1 MKRPLLTST
10 ILVAAGILAFPLLG
24 SAQQDPPPGPSA
36 AANTYGSVEPIPNP
50 DVIDTGP
57 LRDQS
62 LAVKEAFAERS
73 FECGVVDEVIDALT
87 SSGAVT
93 TIDGLNTSFD
103 VAAGGF
109 AGETNPAF
117 VYIVVD
123 SGPNAASTADIET
136 LTNSLGYVLSQ
147 GSAFLLD
154 GDNPAAFDFPAN
166 YVVLNFDSTPTMEE
180 SAALFE
186 TVGAI
191 DPDLFET
198 DTSGYT
204 QYGRAYLSLQSDV
217 PDQLFIDG
225 YVEAAA
231 QAGVEY
237 TPGRRRR
244 PRAVHGRRCVP
255 RQRLGSQPRRRGL
268 PGSHP
273 GGEPRRAGGDPR
285 RPRADHPRRA
295 AHRRSLVA
303 PRRPVRG
310 AHHPRPRAAALP
322 LLSGRRPVHGRGELT
337 SAGVEHPVVTDPC
350 QRPRQVG
357 HDPDGPP
364 AR

>member
-1 MKRPLLTST
+1 M
-10 ILVAAGILAFPLLG
+10 
-24 SAQQDPPPGPSA
+24 
-36 AANTYGSVEPIPNP
+36 EPIPNP

-109 AGETNPAF
+109 AGATNPAF

-123 SGPNAASTADIET
+123 SGPNAASTADIQT

-154 GDNPAAFDFPAN
+154 GDNPDAFDFPAN

-186 TVGAI
+186 TVGEI

-217 PDQLFIDG
+217 PDPQQFIDG
-225 YVEAAA
+225 YVQAAA
-231 QAGVEY
+231 AGRGRVHAR
-237 TPGRRRR
+237 RRRR
-244 PRAVHGRRCVP
+244 PRAVHRRRCLP
-255 RQRLGSQPRRRGL
+255 RQRLGSRTPRARPTWLASRRRATT
-268 PGSHP
+268 SSC
-273 GGEPRRAGGDPR
+273 RDPR
-285 RPRADHPRRA
+285 RPSADHTTTRCASSIAGRA
-295 AHRRSLVA
+295 TATGS
-303 PRRPVRG
+303 RG
-310 AHHPRPRAAALP
+310 TSSTPSSGCAAATERAP
-322 LLSGRRPVHGRGELT
+322 TRARPWRTDERRCRAPSRDRSVPAAAPGRP
-337 SAGVEHPVVTDPC
+337 
-350 QRPRQVG
+350 
-357 HDPDGPP
+357 
-364 AR
+364 

>member
-1 MKRPLLTST
+1 MKRPILTSAA
-10 ILVAAGILAFPLLG
+10 LVAAGTLAFPVLI
-24 SAQQDPPPGPSA
+24 SAQEDPPPDPSA

-93 TIDGLNTSFD
+93 TIDDLNTSFD

-109 AGETNPAF
+109 AGATNPAF

-123 SGPNAASTADIET
+123 SGPNSASTADIET

-154 GDNPAAFDFPAN
+154 GDNPGAFAFPAN
-166 YVVLNFDSTPTMEE
+166 YVVLNFDSTPTMDE

-191 DPDLFET
+191 DPELFET
-198 DTSGYT
+198 YTSGYT

-217 PDQLFIDG
+217 PDQQFIDG

-237 TPGRRRR
+237 TPVVDGVPGLFTGGADFPANDWAVDTDGQAYLGRIPDEAEDELAEIRDDHLRTTR
-244 PRAVHGRRCVP
+244 DALRIVDRWSRHGDRFEGHIIRALERLRC
-255 RQRLGSQPRRRGL
+255 RY
-268 PGSHP
+268 
-273 GGEPRRAGGDPR
+273 
-285 RPRADHPRRA
+285 
-295 AHRRSLVA
+295 
-303 PRRPVRG
+303 
-310 AHHPRPRAAALP
+310 
-322 LLSGRRPVHGRGELT
+322 
-337 SAGVEHPVVTDPC
+337 
-350 QRPRQVG
+350 
-357 HDPDGPP
+357 
-364 AR
+364 

>member
-1 MKRPLLTST
+1 M
-10 ILVAAGILAFPLLG
+10 
-24 SAQQDPPPGPSA
+24 
-36 AANTYGSVEPIPNP
+36 
-50 DVIDTGP
+50 
-57 LRDQS
+57 
-62 LAVKEAFAERS
+62 KEAFAERA

-109 AGETNPAF
+109 AGATNPAF

-123 SGPNAASTADIET
+123 SGPNAASTADIQT

-154 GDNPAAFDFPAN
+154 GDNPDAFDFPAN

-191 DPDLFET
+191 DPLLFET
-198 DTSGYT
+198 FTSGYT

-217 PDQLFIDG
+217 PDQQFIDG
-225 YVEAAA
+225 YVQAADGRGRVHA
-231 QAGVEY
+231 R
-237 TPGRRRR
+237 RRRR
-244 PRAVHGRRCVP
+244 PGLFTGGAAFPDNDWDSRTP
-255 RQRLGSQPRRRGL
+255 RRGL

-273 GGEPRRAGGDPR
+273 AASHDELLPRSATTTCKPPATRCASSIAGRATATG
-285 RPRADHPRRA
+285 
-295 AHRRSLVA
+295 S
-303 PRRPVRG
+303 RG
-310 AHHPRPRAAALP
+310 TSSTPSSGCAAATERAP
-322 LLSGRRPVHGRGELT
+322 TGARPWRTDERRCRAPSRDRSVPAAAPGRP
-337 SAGVEHPVVTDPC
+337 
-350 QRPRQVG
+350 
-357 HDPDGPP
+357 
-364 AR
+364 

>member
-1 MKRPLLTST
+1 M
-10 ILVAAGILAFPLLG
+10 
-24 SAQQDPPPGPSA
+24 
-36 AANTYGSVEPIPNP
+36 EPIPNP

-109 AGETNPAF
+109 AGATNPAF

-191 DPDLFET
+191 DPELFET

-217 PDQLFIDG
+217 PDQQFIDG
-225 YVEAAA
+225 YVQAAA
-231 QAGVEY
+231 A
-237 TPGRRRR
+237 GRRRVHARSSTASPGCSPAAPRSPTTTGRANPEGEAYLGASRRRATTSWRRSARTTSR
-244 PRAVHGRRCVP
+244 PHATRCASSIAGRATATGSRGTSSTPSSGCAAATERAPTRARPWRTDERRC
-255 RQRLGSQPRRRGL
+255 
-268 PGSHP
+268 
-273 GGEPRRAGGDPR
+273 RAPSRD
-285 RPRADHPRRA
+285 
-295 AHRRSLVA
+295 RSW
-303 PRRPVRG
+303 P
-310 AHHPRPRAAALP
+310 AAAP
-322 LLSGRRPVHGRGELT
+322 GRP
-337 SAGVEHPVVTDPC
+337 
-350 QRPRQVG
+350 
-357 HDPDGPP
+357 
-364 AR
+364 